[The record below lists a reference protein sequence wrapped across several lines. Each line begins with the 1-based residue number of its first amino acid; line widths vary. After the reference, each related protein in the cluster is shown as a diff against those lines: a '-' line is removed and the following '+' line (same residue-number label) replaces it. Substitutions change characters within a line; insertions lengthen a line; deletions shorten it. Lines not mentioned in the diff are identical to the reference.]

1 MHACESEVTNPR
13 LYRLHALRLKEC
25 HGAWHVVCRC
35 YKHESVL
42 PDHILYELG
51 LVLGIPGIIFKYDIS
66 RINTE
71 FDSQSG
77 HEFGIGVRGK
87 YLSTG

>member
-1 MHACESEVTNPR
+1 M
-13 LYRLHALRLKEC
+13 
-25 HGAWHVVCRC
+25 
-35 YKHESVL
+35 